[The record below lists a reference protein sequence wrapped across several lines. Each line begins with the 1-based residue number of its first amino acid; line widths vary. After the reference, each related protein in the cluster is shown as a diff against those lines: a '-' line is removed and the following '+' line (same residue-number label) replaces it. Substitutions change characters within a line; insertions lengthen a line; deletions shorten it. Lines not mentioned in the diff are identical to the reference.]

1 MNRITH
7 EFALTVILAL
17 SLLTVDILAQSEEQM
32 DQLRQERENYFNE
45 QLELTA
51 KEADA
56 FWPVYNDYDNRKT
69 KISEEERNA
78 MRYSRENADNLS
90 EKEIGE
96 ILDKIQRLRGELDHL
111 EQEYYGKR
119 FQEVLPQ
126 RKVLKLYW
134 VEWDF
139 RRHLIRKIRGHG
151 PGGEGPRGNGP
162 GSDRPRGNGPGGG
175 WGNGFA
181 PWYPSSLPPAS
192 NP

>member
-7 EFALTVILAL
+7 KLTLAVMLAL
-17 SLLTVDILAQSEEQM
+17 SLLTGGVLAQTEAQKEQF
-32 DQLRQERENYFNE
+32 RQERENYFNE
-45 QLELTA
+45 QLELTGE
-51 KEADA
+51 EAVA
-56 FWPVYNDYDNRKT
+56 FWPVYNDYDHRKM
-69 KISEEERNA
+69 KIVEEERNT

-96 ILDKIQRLRGELDHL
+96 ILEKIQRLRGELARL
-111 EQEYYGKR
+111 EQEYYGGK

-139 RRHLIRKIRGHG
+139 RRHLIRQIRGQG
-151 PGGEGPRGNGP
+151 QGGRGSRGEGH
-162 GSDRPRGNGPGGG
+162 RPN
-175 WGNGFA
+175 
-181 PWYPSSLPPAS
+181 SPPPVN